1 MTILMFSNNPF
12 SAKIKAVSDEIVSQ
26 SRCWTNA
33 QVVKTGVV
41 DQMTMCQAAD
51 GCTVHMSKCSKFSIL
66 LHVFTDA
73 VTSEPQTTA
82 VI

>member
-1 MTILMFSNNPF
+1 M
-12 SAKIKAVSDEIVSQ
+12 KIVSLF
-26 SRCWTNA
+26 RRWTRVQVVKTGA

-41 DQMTMCQAAD
+41 DQMTMCQAD
-51 GCTVHMSKCSKFSIL
+51 GLDTTEYFEHMSKCSKFSIR

-73 VTSEPQTTA
+73 VTSEPQTPA

>member
-1 MTILMFSNNPF
+1 MFSNNPF

-41 DQMTMCQAAD
+41 DQMTSCQAD
-51 GCTVHMSKCSKFSIL
+51 GLDTIEYCT
-66 LHVFTDA
+66 HVKMF
-73 VTSEPQTTA
+73 
-82 VI
+82 